1 MKEGDLV
8 IVPMPQADGMI
19 KDRPAIILREMPRF
33 RDMLVCGVT
42 TKLRNAAEGL
52 DELISPGDSD
62 FAASALRQESLI
74 RLGYVVVLPRSKIAG
89 SIGTISPE
97 RHKRLLQR
105 LSAYLVAL
113 DDEGQKGSGV
123 DFLPVRLAK
132 RLPNPLFLRPAF
144 AGHGILP
151 LWSSGSKGF

>member
-62 FAASALRQESLI
+62 FAASGQARVPRQAW
-74 RLGYVVVLPRSKIAG
+74 VRSG
-89 SIGTISPE
+89 F
-97 RHKRLLQR
+97 
-105 LSAYLVAL
+105 VAQQ
-113 DDEGQKGSGV
+113 DCWFNWR
-123 DFLPVRLAK
+123 DFARTA
-132 RLPNPLFLRPAF
+132 
-144 AGHGILP
+144 
-151 LWSSGSKGF
+151 